1 MKIAL
6 VDDSVFSRNQVS
18 KILKELIPHN
28 LEIVP
33 FTGGAPAIEAIP
45 SGNFD
50 LVLLDLVMPPP
61 DGFETLKALREKGY
75 KGHIWVCTADIQG
88 TSKERCIAL
97 GANGYLEKP
106 FSREKTAIAI
116 ETVIREQ
123 EKQKD
128 NPKPSSQP

>member
-6 VDDSVFSRNQVS
+6 VDDSVFSRNQVT
-18 KILKELIPHN
+18 KILKELVPRN

-45 SGNFD
+45 SGDFD

-75 KGHIWVCTADIQG
+75 SGQIWVCTADIQG
-88 TSKERCIAL
+88 TSKERCMNL

-106 FSREKTAIAI
+106 FSKEKTSAAI
-116 ETVIREQ
+116 EAVLRAKEQ
-123 EKQKD
+123 K
-128 NPKPSSQP
+128 